1 MLNDFAIP
9 QLIHVD
15 VLNLEVHSGR
25 LHAHEHPT
33 TDRHPPNATMRSAE
47 CAANDDPFSFSYGIM
62 NDQLDIRECA
72 LDIFQDRP
80 HTGTPNL
87 PTVVSSIFCK
97 KFRSGIHVAA
107 IKGFV
112 LLLEQ
117 GQVGVGGVHLL
128 SPVAASP
135 AGDRIEVF
143 C

>member
-25 LHAHEHPT
+25 LHAHEHPA

-47 CAANDDPFSFSYGIM
+47 CAANDDPFPFSYGIL
-62 NDQLDIRECA
+62 NGQLDIRECA
-72 LDIFQDRP
+72 LDIVQDRP

-87 PTVVSSIFCK
+87 PTVVSGIFRK

-107 IKGFV
+107 IEGFV
-112 LLLEQ
+112 LLLDQ
-117 GQVGVGGVHLL
+117 GQVGVGSFHML
-128 SPVAASP
+128 SPVAVSS
-135 AGDRIEVF
+135 AGDRAEGF